1 MSSSTLPR
9 GSYLLLFPDDLDHP
23 ITSPVYAKVKI
34 SKGTTVS
41 VTVLTEGEAPEPT
54 IKLSRATVLAQKVP
68 NSDAEGL
75 KLRTWI
81 RQAVCV
87 SSGGQFRYGHVTG
100 YSESGVIISTKAG
113 PIEATRNEIC
123 DSVYTVVA
131 MTMGCHQFSLET

>member
-9 GSYLLLFPDDLDHP
+9 GSYLLLFPETWIIQH
-23 ITSPVYAKVKI
+23 I
-34 SKGTTVS
+34 SS
-41 VTVLTEGEAPEPT
+41 IRQVTVLTEGEAPEPT